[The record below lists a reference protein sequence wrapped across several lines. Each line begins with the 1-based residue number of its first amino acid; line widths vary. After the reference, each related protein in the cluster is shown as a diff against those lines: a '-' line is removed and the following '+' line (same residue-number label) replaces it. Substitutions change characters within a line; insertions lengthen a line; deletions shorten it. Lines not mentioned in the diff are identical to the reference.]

1 MTGIMLGLVMYQLV
15 YRLKSSYVLPC
26 SLFGI
31 LLLFYCALLVTGTSL
46 QDARDFGWIAPLTQ
60 PGAYILH
67 CLDKALVYGW
77 MDRWMDRKME
87 R

>member
-1 MTGIMLGLVMYQLV
+1 MYQLV

-31 LLLFYCALLVTGTSL
+31 LLLFYCSLMIAGASL

-60 PGAYILH
+60 PG
-67 CLDKALVYGW
+67 
-77 MDRWMDRKME
+77 R
-87 R
+87 

>member
-1 MTGIMLGLVMYQLV
+1 MTGFVLLYTTTTTTTILLLLGIVFGLVMYQLV

-31 LLLFYCALLVTGTSL
+31 LILFYCSLMIAGASL

-60 PGAYILH
+60 PG
-67 CLDKALVYGW
+67 G
-77 MDRWMDRKME
+77 
-87 R
+87 